1 MPATVKQ
8 SRAHVWMDVPG
19 EWSWPGRAAEA
30 VEALPS
36 PPSWVPAFPP
46 RLEPLASG
54 ASAGAA
60 RSSGS
65 AAPQRA
71 NPRLVALATLI
82 SGLIAACCALLLL
95 HGPGGFERVFT
106 GQQAAPARVA
116 AGVPVAAAPAPL
128 PTLELGSRDPAG
140 SSIDNASYSSAA
152 LGGEGSFHVYL
163 PPGFASS
170 GARYPVLYLLH
181 GNEQRATAFLQLGL
195 QGELDR
201 LIAAH
206 EVPPLIAVMI
216 QGGKGANNWR
226 DHGSRGYES
235 YVIEVQQLIDRMLPT
250 QAARSARALAGDSM
264 GGYGAMNVA
273 LGNPRRFSIVESWL
287 GFFNGLEDELH
298 AARGVIA
305 REGLHAYLYGGAS
318 DAIADPSENAPF
330 AAKLRDAGASAH
342 SAVYVGGHT
351 METLQAH
358 LRHMLLYV
366 GRSLQEN
373 EHGAAARVH
382 GAQPVSAPAHAP
394 AARTAQ
400 AGSGSAPAATIASR
414 Q

>member
-1 MPATVKQ
+1 
-8 SRAHVWMDVPG
+8 MDVPG

-46 RLEPLASG
+46 RLEPLVSG
-54 ASAGAA
+54 ASTGAG
-60 RSSGS
+60 RSGGSSGRR
-65 AAPQRA
+65 QRA

-106 GQQAAPARVA
+106 GQRSAPAARVA
-116 AGVPVAAAPAPL
+116 SGPQAATAPAPL
-128 PTLELGSRDPAG
+128 PTLVLGSRDAAG
-140 SSIDNASYSSAA
+140 SSIDTAGYASAA

-181 GNEQRATAFLQLGL
+181 GNEQPATAFLQLGL

-250 QAARSARALAGDSM
+250 QATRSARAIAGDSM

-318 DAIADPSENAPF
+318 DSIADPSENAPF
-330 AAKLRDAGASAH
+330 AAQSCATPAPTPTAPCTPAGTPWKRSKPTCATCCSTSGARCMRTSARPPPRP
-342 SAVYVGGHT
+342 SPRPP
-351 METLQAH
+351 E
-358 LRHMLLYV
+358 
-366 GRSLQEN
+366 
-373 EHGAAARVH
+373 
-382 GAQPVSAPAHAP
+382 P
-394 AARTAQ
+394 
-400 AGSGSAPAATIASR
+400 
-414 Q
+414 

>member
-1 MPATVKQ
+1 
-8 SRAHVWMDVPG
+8 MDSLG

-30 VEALPS
+30 VEALPT

-54 ASAGAA
+54 ASAGVAGG
-60 RSSGS
+60 SGS
-65 AAPQRA
+65 TGARQRA
-71 NPRLVALATLI
+71 NPRLVVLATLI
-82 SGLIAACCALLLL
+82 SGLIATCCALLLL
-95 HGPGGFERVFT
+95 HGPGGFERVLS
-106 GQQAAPARVA
+106 GRDSADARVA
-116 AGVPVAAAPAPL
+116 GPARAAAPAPL
-128 PTLELGSRDPAG
+128 PTLLAGSSDAAG
-140 SSIDNASYSSAA
+140 SSIDTASYSSAA

-163 PPGFASS
+163 PPGFAESD
-170 GARYPVLYLLH
+170 AHYPVLYLLH
-181 GNEQRATAFLQLGL
+181 GNEQRATAFLALGL

-206 EVPPLIAVMI
+206 EIPPLIAVMI

-235 YVIEVQQLIDRMLPT
+235 YVIEVQELVDRMLPT
-250 QAARSARALAGDSM
+250 QATRSARAIAGDSM

-287 GFFNGLEDELH
+287 GFFNGLGDELH
-298 AARGVIA
+298 AARAVIA

-318 DAIADPSENAPF
+318 DPIADPSENAPF
-330 AAKLRDAGASAH
+330 AAQLRDAGASAH

-351 METLQAH
+351 METLETH

-366 GRSLQEN
+366 GRSLSEN
-373 EHGAAARVH
+373 E
-382 GAQPVSAPAHAP
+382 
-394 AARTAQ
+394 RTAP
-400 AGSGSAPAATIASR
+400 PAIASER
-414 Q
+414 

>member
-1 MPATVKQ
+1 MSAAAKQ
-8 SRAHVWMDVPG
+8 SRTQVWMDTLG

-30 VEALPS
+30 VEALPT
-36 PPSWVPAFPP
+36 PPSWVPTFPP
-46 RLEPLASG
+46 RLEPLASA
-54 ASAGAA
+54 ASAAGV
-60 RSSGS
+60 SPSGS
-65 AAPQRA
+65 IAAQPRA

-106 GQQAAPARVA
+106 GRAAEP
-116 AGVPVAAAPAPL
+116 AGVSRATHPESAPPPL
-128 PTLELGSRDPAG
+128 PTLAAGSHDAAG
-140 SSIDNASYSSAA
+140 SSIDSASYSSAA

-163 PPGFASS
+163 PPGFADS

-195 QGELDR
+195 QDELDR
-201 LIAAH
+201 LTAAH

-235 YVIEVQQLIDRMLPT
+235 YVIEVQELVDRMLPT
-250 QAARSARALAGDSM
+250 QASRAARAVAGDSM

-287 GFFNGLEDELH
+287 GFFNGLGDELH
-298 AARGVIA
+298 AARPVIA

-318 DAIADPSENAPF
+318 DSIADPSENAPF
-330 AAKLRDAGASAH
+330 AAQLRDAGASAH

-351 METLQAH
+351 METLAVH

-366 GRSLQEN
+366 GRSLYEN
-373 EHGAAARVH
+373 ERGL
-382 GAQPVSAPAHAP
+382 AP
-394 AARTAQ
+394 T
-400 AGSGSAPAATIASR
+400 TIAGR
-414 Q
+414 G

>member
-1 MPATVKQ
+1 MSAAAKQ
-8 SRAHVWMDVPG
+8 SRAQVWMDSPG
-19 EWSWPGRAAEA
+19 DWSWPGRAAETA
-30 VEALPS
+30 QALPS

-54 ASAGAA
+54 APGGLAG
-60 RSSGS
+60 RSGS
-65 AAPQRA
+65 GIGAPQPRA
-71 NPRLVALATLI
+71 NPRLVVLATLI
-82 SGLIAACCALLLL
+82 SGLIAACLALLLL
-95 HGPGGFERVFT
+95 HGPGGFERVFS
-106 GQQAAPARVA
+106 GQRPSPAHATSAAVRA
-116 AGVPVAAAPAPL
+116 AAAPAPL
-128 PTLELGSRDPAG
+128 PTLIAGSHDPAG
-140 SSIDNASYSSAA
+140 SSIDTARYASAA

-163 PPGFASS
+163 PPGFGES

-201 LIAAH
+201 LIAVH
-206 EVPPLIAVMI
+206 EVPPMIAVMI

-250 QAARSARALAGDSM
+250 QAARSARAIAGDSM

-287 GFFNGLEDELH
+287 GFFNGLEDELQ
-298 AARGVIA
+298 AAKPVIA
-305 REGLHAYLYGGAS
+305 GAGLHAYLYGGAS
-318 DAIADPSENAPF
+318 DPIADPAENAPF
-330 AAKLRDAGASAH
+330 AAQLRDAGAHAH

-366 GRSLQEN
+366 GRSLSEN
-373 EHGAAARVH
+373 QRKATPATVASPARAVSARLTRPAAGAA
-382 GAQPVSAPAHAP
+382 P
-394 AARTAQ
+394 
-400 AGSGSAPAATIASR
+400 ATIAAR
-414 Q
+414 P

>member
-1 MPATVKQ
+1 MSAAAKQ
-8 SRAHVWMDVPG
+8 TRAQVWMDSPG
-19 EWSWPGRAAEA
+19 DWSWPGRAAEA
-30 VEALPS
+30 AQALPS

-54 ASAGAA
+54 ASGGLAGGSRAGA
-60 RSSGS
+60 
-65 AAPQRA
+65 PQPRA
-71 NPRLVALATLI
+71 NPRLVLLATLI

-106 GQQAAPARVA
+106 GQRPAPAATASAVH
-116 AGVPVAAAPAPL
+116 VAAAPAPL
-128 PTLELGSRDPAG
+128 PTLLAGSHDAAG
-140 SSIDNASYSSAA
+140 SSIDTARYASAA

-163 PPGFASS
+163 PPGFADS

-195 QGELDR
+195 QDELDR
-201 LIAAH
+201 LIAAR

-250 QAARSARALAGDSM
+250 QAARSARAIAGDSM

-287 GFFNGLEDELH
+287 GFFNGLEDELR
-298 AARGVIA
+298 AARPVIA
-305 REGLHAYLYGGAS
+305 HEGLHAYLYGGAS
-318 DAIADPSENAPF
+318 DSIADPSENAPF
-330 AAKLRDAGASAH
+330 AAQLHDAGAHAH
-342 SAVYVGGHT
+342 SAVYAGGHT

-358 LRHMLLYV
+358 LRHMLLYI
-366 GRSLQEN
+366 GRSLSEN
-373 EHGAAARVH
+373 ERKPAPALASSARV
-382 GAQPVSAPAHAP
+382 VSARAT
-394 AARTAQ
+394 R
-400 AGSGSAPAATIASR
+400 SGSPATAATIAAR
-414 Q
+414 P

>member
-1 MPATVKQ
+1 MSAPAKQ
-8 SRAHVWMDVPG
+8 SRTQVWMDTLG

-30 VEALPS
+30 VEALPA
-36 PPSWVPAFPP
+36 PPAWVPAFPP

-54 ASAGAA
+54 AAGRLAA
-60 RSSGS
+60 HGPP
-65 AAPQRA
+65 AEQPRA

-95 HGPGGFERVFT
+95 HGPGGFERVLT
-106 GQQAAPARVA
+106 GQSSAPARVA
-116 AGVPVAAAPAPL
+116 SATHRALAPAPL
-128 PTLELGSRDPAG
+128 PTLLAGSRDTAG
-140 SSIDNASYSSAA
+140 SSVDNASFASSA

-163 PPGFASS
+163 PPGFAASD
-170 GARYPVLYLLH
+170 ARYPVLYLLH
-181 GNEQRATAFLQLGL
+181 GNEQRASAFVQLGL

-226 DHGSRGYES
+226 DHGSHGYES

-250 QAARSARALAGDSM
+250 QATRSARAVAGDSM

-287 GFFNGLEDELH
+287 GFFNGLDDELH
-298 AARGVIA
+298 AAAPVIA
-305 REGLHAYLYGGAS
+305 REGLHAYLYGAAADS
-318 DAIADPSENAPF
+318 IADPSENGPF
-330 AAKLRDAGASAH
+330 AARLRAAGASAH

-351 METLQAH
+351 METLEAH

-366 GRSLQEN
+366 GRSLYEN
-373 EHGAAARVH
+373 QRKATATTVASPVR
-382 GAQPVSAPAHAP
+382 AVSAHST
-394 AARTAQ
+394 RS
-400 AGSGSAPAATIASR
+400 SGSAAAATIATR
-414 Q
+414 P

>member
-1 MPATVKQ
+1 
-8 SRAHVWMDVPG
+8 MDVPG

-46 RLEPLASG
+46 RLEPLVSG
-54 ASAGAA
+54 AAAAGA
-60 RSSGS
+60 RGSG
-65 AAPQRA
+65 AAGRQQRA

-82 SGLIAACCALLLL
+82 SGLTAACCALLLL

-106 GQQAAPARVA
+106 GQRAAPAPVA
-116 AGVPVAAAPAPL
+116 GGVPAVAAPAPL
-128 PTLELGSRDPAG
+128 PTLVLGSRDAAG
-140 SSIDNASYSSAA
+140 SSIDTARYSSAA

-170 GARYPVLYLLH
+170 GAHYPVLYLLH
-181 GNEQRATAFLQLGL
+181 GNEQSATAFLQLGL

-250 QAARSARALAGDSM
+250 QATRSARAIAGDSM
-264 GGYGAMNVA
+264 GGYGAMNVV
-273 LGNPRRFSIVESWL
+273 LGNPRRFSVVESWL

-298 AARGVIA
+298 AARGAIA

-318 DAIADPSENAPF
+318 DSIADPSENAPF
-330 AAKLRDAGASAH
+330 AAQLRDAGASAH
-342 SAVYVGGHT
+342 SAVYAGGHT

-366 GRSLQEN
+366 GRSLKEN
-373 EHGAAARVH
+373 EGAAARVRR
-382 GAQPVSAPAHAP
+382 AQPVSAPAHAP
-394 AARTAQ
+394 TARTAQ
-400 AGSGSAPAATIASR
+400 ARAAQAGTGNAPAATIASR

>member
-1 MPATVKQ
+1 
-8 SRAHVWMDVPG
+8 MDSPG
-19 EWSWPGRAAEA
+19 DWSWPGRAVEA

-54 ASAGAA
+54 AAGGLA
-60 RSSGS
+60 SGS
-65 AAPQRA
+65 RSTGETASGSRSGVGGAQPRA
-71 NPRLVALATLI
+71 NPRLVLLATLI

-106 GQQAAPARVA
+106 GQQSSPAATASAGAAR
-116 AGVPVAAAPAPL
+116 VAAAPAPL
-128 PTLELGSRDPAG
+128 PTLLAGSHDAAG
-140 SSIDNASYSSAA
+140 SSIDTAGYASAA

-163 PPGFASS
+163 PPGFAES

-181 GNEQRATAFLQLGL
+181 GNEQRAGAFLQLGL

-250 QAARSARALAGDSM
+250 QAARSARAIAGDSM

-287 GFFNGLEDELH
+287 GFFNGLEDELQ
-298 AARGVIA
+298 AARPVIA

-318 DAIADPSENAPF
+318 DPIADPSENAPF
-330 AAKLRDAGASAH
+330 AAQLRDAGAHAH

-351 METLQAH
+351 MQTLQAH

-366 GRSLQEN
+366 GRSLNEN
-373 EHGAAARVH
+373 QREAVGSRVTTIAAR
-382 GAQPVSAPAHAP
+382 P
-394 AARTAQ
+394 
-400 AGSGSAPAATIASR
+400 
-414 Q
+414 

>member
-1 MPATVKQ
+1 MSAPAKQ
-8 SRAHVWMDVPG
+8 SRTQVWMDTLG

-30 VEALPS
+30 VEALPA

-54 ASAGAA
+54 AAGLGAH
-60 RSSGS
+60 GS
-65 AAPQRA
+65 PAEQPRA

-95 HGPGGFERVFT
+95 HGPGGFERVLG
-106 GQQAAPARVA
+106 GQGSAPARVA
-116 AGVPVAAAPAPL
+116 SATHPAPAPAPL
-128 PTLELGSRDPAG
+128 PRLLAGNHDVAG
-140 SSIDNASYSSAA
+140 SSVDDAGFSSAA

-163 PPGFASS
+163 PPGFAESD
-170 GARYPVLYLLH
+170 ARYPVLYLLH
-181 GNEQRATAFLQLGL
+181 GNEQRATAFLALGL

-201 LIAAH
+201 LIGAH
-206 EVPPLIAVMI
+206 EVPPLIAVMV

-235 YVIEVQQLIDRMLPT
+235 YVIEVQELIDRMLPT
-250 QAARSARALAGDSM
+250 QAARSARAIAGDSM

-287 GFFNGLEDELH
+287 GFFNGLDDELRV
-298 AARGVIA
+298 AQPVIA
-305 REGLHAYLYGGAS
+305 RDGLHAYLYGAAA
-318 DAIADPSENAPF
+318 DAIAAPGENAPF
-330 AAKLRDAGASAH
+330 AARLRDAGASAH

-366 GRSLQEN
+366 GRSLYEN
-373 EHGAAARVH
+373 ER
-382 GAQPVSAPAHAP
+382 
-394 AARTAQ
+394 
-400 AGSGSAPAATIASR
+400 GSSTIATR
-414 Q
+414 G

>member
-1 MPATVKQ
+1 
-8 SRAHVWMDVPG
+8 MDTPG
-19 EWSWPGRAAEA
+19 DWSWPGRAAEA

-36 PPSWVPAFPP
+36 PPTWVPVFPP

-54 ASAGAA
+54 AGGGLAGRSGSRTGAA
-60 RSSGS
+60 Q
-65 AAPQRA
+65 PRA
-71 NPRLVALATLI
+71 NPRLVVLATLI

-106 GQQAAPARVA
+106 GQRSAPAATASA
-116 AGVPVAAAPAPL
+116 ATAHVAPAPL
-128 PTLELGSRDPAG
+128 PTLLAGSHDAAG
-140 SSIDNASYSSAA
+140 SSIDTARYTSAA

-163 PPGFASS
+163 PPGFAES

-206 EVPPLIAVMI
+206 EVPPMIAVMI

-250 QAARSARALAGDSM
+250 QAARSARAIAGDSM

-298 AARGVIA
+298 AARPVIA

-318 DAIADPSENAPF
+318 DPIADPAENAPF
-330 AAKLRDAGASAH
+330 AAQLRDAGAHAH

-351 METLQAH
+351 METLQTH

-366 GRSLQEN
+366 GRSLFEN
-373 EHGAAARVH
+373 QRAAAPATV
-382 GAQPVSAPAHAP
+382 ASPVRAVSVRSTRP
-394 AARTAQ
+394 
-400 AGSGSAPAATIASR
+400 AGSAAPATIAAR
-414 Q
+414 P

>member
-1 MPATVKQ
+1 
-8 SRAHVWMDVPG
+8 MDSPG
-19 EWSWPGRAAEA
+19 EWSWPGRAADA

-54 ASAGAA
+54 ASGGLAGGGSLSGSGAA
-60 RSSGS
+60 Q
-65 AAPQRA
+65 PRA
-71 NPRLVALATLI
+71 NPRLVVLATLI
-82 SGLIAACCALLLL
+82 SGLIAACCAMLLL

-106 GQQAAPARVA
+106 GQQPSPADATGAAARAVA
-116 AGVPVAAAPAPL
+116 TAPAPL
-128 PTLELGSRDPAG
+128 PTLVAGSHDAAG
-140 SSIDNASYSSAA
+140 SSIDTASYASAA

-163 PPGFASS
+163 PPGFADS

-181 GNEQRATAFLQLGL
+181 GNEQHATAFLELGL

-226 DHGSRGYES
+226 DHAGRGYES

-250 QAARSARALAGDSM
+250 QAARSARAIAGDSM

-287 GFFNGLEDELH
+287 GFFNGLEDELL
-298 AARGVIA
+298 AAKGVIA

-318 DAIADPSENAPF
+318 DPIADPAENAPF
-330 AAKLRDAGASAH
+330 AAQLRDAGASAH

-366 GRSLQEN
+366 GRSLYEN
-373 EHGAAARVH
+373 QRKAVGARVTTV
-382 GAQPVSAPAHAP
+382 ASPARAVSVRPT
-394 AARTAQ
+394 RS
-400 AGSGSAPAATIASR
+400 AGSAAAATIAAR
-414 Q
+414 P

>member
-1 MPATVKQ
+1 
-8 SRAHVWMDVPG
+8 MDSLG
-19 EWSWPGRAAEA
+19 EWSWPGRAADA
-30 VEALPS
+30 VEALPA
-36 PPSWVPAFPP
+36 PPSWVPTFPP

-60 RSSGS
+60 GRSGS
-65 AAPQRA
+65 AGTQPRA
-71 NPRLVALATLI
+71 NPRLVVLATLI

-95 HGPGGFERVFT
+95 HGPGGFERVLS
-106 GQQAAPARVA
+106 GQGPSPASVASPAQAAT
-116 AGVPVAAAPAPL
+116 APAPL
-128 PTLELGSRDPAG
+128 PTLVAGSRDSAG
-140 SSIDNASYSSAA
+140 SSIDTASYSSAA

-163 PPGFASS
+163 PPGFADSS
-170 GARYPVLYLLH
+170 ARYPVLYLLH
-181 GNEQRATAFLQLGL
+181 GNEQPATAFLALGL

-250 QAARSARALAGDSM
+250 QAARSARAIAGDSM

-287 GFFNGLEDELH
+287 GFFNGLGDELH

-318 DAIADPSENAPF
+318 DSIADPSENAPF
-330 AAKLRDAGASAH
+330 AAQLRDAGANAH

-366 GRSLQEN
+366 GRSLYEN
-373 EHGAAARVH
+373 ERGTGARAH
-382 GAQPVSAPAHAP
+382 GAQPVSASAHTQAI
-394 AARTAQ
+394 RTAQ
-400 AGSGSAPAATIASR
+400 ARTAGAPATTIASR